1 MGFLKGYSRFFPPSC
16 YDLGDIF
23 ERRDQEFMIAFEA
36 RCSTTAMGIMPHR
49 DVDRALELALSL
61 DIPFWPQLPKVSLY
75 EDMYVQASQN
85 FPGIAIDFDKER
97 LSFDTARFEQ
107 ELDEYFVKMDV
118 PEAFALTAEYSA
130 VFHRFLSR
138 ELQGYKAIRGQVIG
152 PVSFG
157 FKVLDE
163 NLKPVIYNDAARTI
177 LYDFIQKKANI
188 QYRELKERN
197 PNAFVWL
204 DEPGLG
210 YVFSGLSGYNEQ
222 LAKEDYH
229 NFVEGLEGPKGLHL
243 CAEVN
248 LPYLLDLGVEI
259 LSFDAYQ
266 IGFMPREYAGNV
278 AEFIKNGGVISWG
291 IVPTESTVLA
301 TQTPETLAA
310 ILSDYWGVIS
320 ERTGLSL
327 NQIAMQALVAP
338 ARCCLSDTGQGN
350 TISKTAGECPIPSTE
365 EGLVEKAF
373 AFLPELSHILRDKYG
388 V

>member
-1 MGFLKGYSRFFPPSC
+1 MV
-16 YDLGDIF
+16 
-23 ERRDQEFMIAFEA
+23 AFEA

-85 FPGIAIDFDKER
+85 FPGIAIDFNKER
-97 LSFDTARFEQ
+97 LAFDTARFKQ
-107 ELDEYFVKMDV
+107 ELDEYFVKMDI
-118 PEAFALTAEYSA
+118 ADTFALTAEYSR
-130 VFHRFLSR
+130 VFHEFLSR
-138 ELQGYKAIRGQVIG
+138 ELQGYKAIRGQVTG

-157 FKVLDE
+157 LKVLDE
-163 NLKPVIYNDAARTI
+163 DLKPIIYNEEARTI
-177 LYDFIQKKANI
+177 LFDFIQRKVNVQYQELSKKNT
-188 QYRELKERN
+188 
-197 PNAFVWL
+197 NAFVWV

-210 YVFSGLSGYNEQ
+210 YVFSGFSGYNEQ
-222 LAKEDYH
+222 HAKEDYH
-229 NFVEGLEGPKGLHL
+229 RFVEGLEGPKGLHL

-248 LPYLLDLGVEI
+248 LPYLLELGVEI

-278 AEFIKNGGVISWG
+278 AEFIQSGGIISWG
-291 IVPTESTVLA
+291 IIPTESTALA

-310 ILSDYWGVIS
+310 ILSSYWEVIS
-320 ERTGLSL
+320 ENTGLSL
-327 NQIAMQALVAP
+327 NQIAKQALVAP
-338 ARCCLSDTGQGN
+338 ARCCLSDLGQVN
-350 TISKTAGECPIPSTE
+350 TVGKTVSECQVSGIE

-373 AFLPELSHILRDKYG
+373 AFLPELSQILKDKYG

>member
-1 MGFLKGYSRFFPPSC
+1 
-16 YDLGDIF
+16 
-23 ERRDQEFMIAFEA
+23 
-36 RCSTTAMGIMPHR
+36 MPHR
-49 DVDRALELALSL
+49 DVDQALRLALSL

-85 FPGIAIDFDKER
+85 FPGIAIDFDKGR

-107 ELDEYFVKMDV
+107 ELDAYFVEMDV
-118 PEAFALTAEYSA
+118 PETFALTARYSA
-130 VFHRFLSR
+130 VFDKFLSR
-138 ELQGYKAIRGQVIG
+138 DLQGYEAIRGQNIG

-163 NLKPVIYNDAARTI
+163 NLKPVVYNDEARTI
-177 LYDFIQKKANI
+177 LFDFIQKKANI
-188 QYRELKERN
+188 QYGELKERN

-222 LAKEDYH
+222 QAKEDYH
-229 NFVEGLEGPKGLHL
+229 DFIAGLEGPKGLHL

-248 LPYLLDLGVEI
+248 LPYLLELGVEI

-266 IGFMPREYAGNV
+266 IGFMPKEYAGSV
-278 AEFIKNGGVISWG
+278 AEFIKQGGIISWG
-291 IVPTESTVLA
+291 IVPTESAVLA
-301 TQTPETLAA
+301 TQTPGTLAR
-310 ILSDYWGVIS
+310 ILSDYWDVVS
-320 ERTGLSL
+320 ESTGLSL

-338 ARCCLSDTGQGN
+338 ARCCLSDVGQGS
-350 TISKTAGECPIPSTE
+350 TADKKAGECQIFSSE
-365 EGLVEKAF
+365 ERTVEKAF
-373 AFLPELSHILRDKYG
+373 AFLPELSQLLRHKYG

>member
-1 MGFLKGYSRFFPPSC
+1 
-16 YDLGDIF
+16 
-23 ERRDQEFMIAFEA
+23 MITFEA

-49 DVDRALELALSL
+49 DVEKALELALSL

-75 EDMYVQASQN
+75 EDMYVQTSQN

-97 LSFDTARFEQ
+97 LGFDTARFEQ
-107 ELDEYFVKMDV
+107 ELDGYFVKRDV

-130 VFHRFLSR
+130 VFHKFLSK
-138 ELQGYKAIRGQVIG
+138 ELRGYKAIRGQVTG

-177 LYDFIQKKANI
+177 LFDFIQKKANI
-188 QYRELKERN
+188 QYRELKKRN

-229 NFVEGLEGPKGLHL
+229 NFVAGLEGPKGLHL

-248 LPYLLDLGVEI
+248 LPYLLELGVEI

-266 IGFMPREYAGNV
+266 IGFMPKEYAGSV
-278 AEFIKNGGVISWG
+278 AEFIRKGGIISWG

-301 TQTPETLAA
+301 TRTPETLAA
-310 ILSDYWGVIS
+310 ILSDYWEVIS
-320 ERTGLSL
+320 RNTGLSL
-327 NQIAMQALVAP
+327 NQIARQALVAP
-338 ARCCLSDTGQGN
+338 ARCCLSDASQLSTAD
-350 TISKTAGECPIPSTE
+350 KKAGECQTPISE
-365 EGLVEKAF
+365 EGIVEKAF
-373 AFLPELSHILRDKYG
+373 AYLPELSQILRDRYG

>member
-1 MGFLKGYSRFFPPSC
+1 
-16 YDLGDIF
+16 
-23 ERRDQEFMIAFEA
+23 MIAFEA
-36 RCSTTAMGIMPHR
+36 RCGTTAMGIMPHSNIEQ
-49 DVDRALELALSL
+49 ALELALSL

-85 FPGIAIDFDKER
+85 FPGIAIDFDKGR

-118 PEAFALTAEYSA
+118 PETFALTAEYSA
-130 VFHRFLSR
+130 VFHKFLSN

-163 NLKPVIYNDAARTI
+163 NLKPVIYNDEARTI
-177 LYDFIQKKANI
+177 LFDFIQKKANV
-188 QYRELKERN
+188 QYRQLKERN

-210 YVFSGLSGYNEQ
+210 YVFSGLSGYNDQ
-222 LAKEDYH
+222 QAKKDYH
-229 NFVEGLEGPKGLHL
+229 DFVEGLEGPKGVHL

-248 LPYLLDLGVEI
+248 LPYLLELGVEI

-266 IGFMPREYAGNV
+266 IGFMPKEYAGNV
-278 AEFIKNGGVISWG
+278 AEFIKKGGVISWG

-301 TQTPETLAA
+301 TQTPETLAP
-310 ILSDYWGVIS
+310 ILSDYWEVVS
-320 ERTGLSL
+320 ESTGLSL
-327 NQIAMQALVAP
+327 DQIAMQALVAP
-338 ARCCLSDTGQGN
+338 ARCCLSD
-350 TISKTAGECPIPSTE
+350 ISQISTADENARECQLSSSE
-365 EGLVEKAF
+365 ERTVEKAF
-373 AFLPELSHILRDKYG
+373 AFLTEISQILRDKYG

>member
-1 MGFLKGYSRFFPPSC
+1 MV
-16 YDLGDIF
+16 
-23 ERRDQEFMIAFEA
+23 EFEA
-36 RCSTTAMGIMPHR
+36 QCSTTAMGIMPHR

-85 FPGIAIDFDKER
+85 FPGIAIDFDKEK

-118 PEAFALTAEYSA
+118 PEAFALTAEYSK
-130 VFHRFLSR
+130 VFHKFLSR
-138 ELQGYKAIRGQVIG
+138 ELQDYKAIRGQVTG

-157 FKVLDE
+157 LKVLDE
-163 NLKPVIYNDAARTI
+163 DLKPIIYNEEARTI
-177 LYDFIQKKANI
+177 LFDFIQRKVNI
-188 QYRELKERN
+188 QYQELKKRN
-197 PNAFVWL
+197 PNAFVWV

-210 YVFSGLSGYNEQ
+210 YVFSGFSGYNEQ
-222 LAKEDYH
+222 HAREDYH
-229 NFVEGLEGPKGLHL
+229 NFVAGLEGPKGLHL

-248 LPYLLDLGVEI
+248 LPYLLELGVEI

-278 AEFIKNGGVISWG
+278 AEFIKSGGIISWG
-291 IVPTESTVLA
+291 IIPTESTTLA

-310 ILSDYWGVIS
+310 ILSSYWEVIS
-320 ERTGLSL
+320 ENTGLSL
-327 NQIAMQALVAP
+327 NQIAKQALVAP
-338 ARCCLSDTGQGN
+338 ARCCLSDLGQVN
-350 TISKTAGECPIPSTE
+350 TVGKTVSECQVSGIE

-373 AFLPELSHILRDKYG
+373 ALLPELSQILRDKYG